1 MNKGVQPKPC
11 DSRFYVL
18 PSAKAITD
26 YKQLQASE
34 MEREA
39 ANALFNKNENS
50 KAIIYFDT
58 TGHSLMDGEWP
69 SLIFSLTDGLEYQ
82 LRPLF
87 FAYKDRQ
94 QVYDLFV
101 ETFSPLPM
109 ALKISAD
116 ENIEPVRLW
125 EKVDAIMT
133 DAATKNLGIEET
145 VPTTLGSS
153 YL

>member
-1 MNKGVQPKPC
+1 M
-11 DSRFYVL
+11 
-18 PSAKAITD
+18 
-26 YKQLQASE
+26 
-34 MEREA
+34 
-39 ANALFNKNENS
+39 
-50 KAIIYFDT
+50 
-58 TGHSLMDGEWP
+58 
-69 SLIFSLTDGLEYQ
+69 
-82 LRPLF
+82 RPLF
-87 FAYKDRQ
+87 FEYKDRQ

-116 ENIEPVRLW
+116 ENIEPVCLW

>member
-34 MEREA
+34 IEIEA

-87 FAYKDRQ
+87 FAYRDRQ